1 MLVTLRRATAADGT
15 ALAAFLDAAYAGGY
29 LPTFDRDGPASPE
42 DLWFVHAEKEVG
54 VVEVD
59 RRPAG
64 LLIVGRSRGQW
75 LAEELLVPGFAEMVP
90 VRRERLVARLAALL
104 VAQFQRGRQDAVL
117 LRVGAD
123 NACGLCVAH
132 ALQAAFTNALVVYRY
147 HGPRRPGIALPE
159 GYRIQRASP
168 DDRRR
173 LLRLAAEVL
182 ADRAQASTVERALA
196 ARDGRAFVAE
206 REGVAV
212 GIAAVDPR
220 PGRAAWVVGVRETHR
235 RRGVGRALAAA
246 ALGALAGR
254 GGVPYATAWA
264 LDPVP
269 GAFLRRLGFG
279 VERAFLYLERP
290 L

>member
-1 MLVTLRRATAADGT
+1 MLVALRRATAADGT
-15 ALAAFLDAAYAGGY
+15 VLAAFLDAAYAGGY
-29 LPTFDRDGPASPE
+29 LPTFDRDGPASPQ
-42 DLWFVHAEKEVG
+42 DVWFVHAEKEVS

-64 LLIVGRSRGQW
+64 LVIIGRGHGQW
-75 LAEELLVPGFAEMVP
+75 LVEELLVPGFAEVP
-90 VRRERLVARLAALL
+90 SARRERLVDRLAALL
-104 VAQFQRGRQDAVL
+104 VTQFQGGRQDAVL
-117 LRVGAD
+117 LRAAED
-123 NACGLCVAH
+123 NACGLGVAH
-132 ALQAAFTNALVVYRY
+132 ALQAVFANALLVYRY
-147 HGPRRPGIALPE
+147 RGPRRPAVAPPE
-159 GYRIQRASP
+159 GYQIWKAAP

-182 ADRAQASTVERALA
+182 QDRAQASTVERVLT

-206 REGVAV
+206 RDGLPVGVAV
-212 GIAAVDPR
+212 VEVR
-220 PGRAAWVVGVRETHR
+220 PGRAAWVVGVSETHR
-235 RRGVGRALAAA
+235 RRGVGRALAASVF
-246 ALGALAGR
+246 GALAGR
-254 GGVPYATAWA
+254 SPIPCATAWA